1 MLMNSSQR
9 AATYTL
15 EGKSQNKP
23 WLTNNSNNSNRL
35 EPFSGKVR
43 EHLLC
48 YAMHPQIARVR
59 SHGFLIAAGKEV
71 DQGRNMEG
79 AKRQ

>member
-23 WLTNNSNNSNRL
+23 WLTNNNNNKL
-35 EPFSGKVR
+35 EPFSGELR

-48 YAMHPQIARVR
+48 YAMHLRIATVR